1 MNLQQFVQNDNI
13 EMLWDVISDEDIFK
27 YLSQNIQYNIQQLF
41 ISNVKSF
48 YENEKTTTNTLKDL
62 NKKYILLILNHIKTT
77 YPYKPTKIK
86 IHDEENKQNQLNPI
100 NPMNPM
106 NPMNINSQNEFITF
120 EEIQNDRQNKF
131 DKEYNKK
138 QQEFENSMTIQKPP
152 VPEFSDKD
160 SDGPI
165 KEMDKIIEQMQKQRN
180 YEIEEFNRTYNSNV
194 QTNNWLTPQET
205 SLKNEKLNFDD
216 NANDKNANNNNKK
229 TVSFDNNDKINIYE
243 TPETNIQDNIHIQIH
258 NDEEDMNIF
267 SKLKMKTMDTNTTT
281 EHKKEDKIIQLERKI
296 NKLDEKMDKILEL
309 ISLFN
314 NT

>member
-1 MNLQQFVQNDNI
+1 MNLQQFVQNENI

-41 ISNVKSF
+41 IHNVKSF
-48 YENEKTTTNTLKDL
+48 YENERTTTNTLKDL

-86 IHDEENKQNQLNPI
+86 IHDEENTQKPMNSINQI
-100 NPMNPM
+100 NP
-106 NPMNINSQNEFITF
+106 NELITF
-120 EEIQNDRQNKF
+120 EELQNDRQNKF

-180 YEIEEFNRTYNSNV
+180 YEVEEFNRTYNSSD

-205 SLKNEKLNFDD
+205 SVKTEKLNFHNQYD
-216 NANDKNANNNNKK
+216 NHNDNNHNDNKK
-229 TVSFDNNDKINIYE
+229 SVSFDNNDKINIYE

-267 SKLKMKTMDTNTTT
+267 SKLKMKTMDVNTTT
-281 EHKKEDKIIQLERKI
+281 ENTKEDKMIQLERKI
-296 NKLDEKMDKILEL
+296 NQLDEKMDKILEW
-309 ISLFN
+309 ISLSRTN
-314 NT
+314 HSGK

>member
-1 MNLQQFVQNDNI
+1 MNLQQFVQNENI

-41 ISNVKSF
+41 INNVKSF
-48 YENEKTTTNTLKDL
+48 YENEIKTTNTLKDL
-62 NKKYILLILNHIKTT
+62 NKKYILLILNYIKTT

-86 IHDEENKQNQLNPI
+86 IHDEETTQK
-100 NPMNPM
+100 PMNP
-106 NPMNINSQNEFITF
+106 NSQNEFITF
-120 EEIQNDRQNKF
+120 EELQNDRQNKF

-180 YEIEEFNRTYNSNV
+180 YEVEEFNRTYNSSE

-205 SLKNEKLNFDD
+205 SLKNEKLNFND
-216 NANDKNANNNNKK
+216 NANDKNANNDNKK
-229 TVSFDNNDKINIYE
+229 SVSFDNNDKINIYE

-267 SKLKMKTMDTNTTT
+267 SKLKMKTMDTNTRT
-281 EHKKEDKIIQLERKI
+281 EYNQEDKIIQLERKI
-296 NKLDEKMDKILEL
+296 NQLDEKMDKILEW
-309 ISLFN
+309 ISLSR
-314 NT
+314 TDHSGK

>member
-1 MNLQQFVQNDNI
+1 MNLQQFVQNENI

-41 ISNVKSF
+41 INNVKSF
-48 YENEKTTTNTLKDL
+48 YENERTTTNTLKDL

-77 YPYKPTKIK
+77 YPYNPTKIK
-86 IHDEENKQNQLNPI
+86 IHDEENTQ
-100 NPMNPM
+100 NPMNSINQI
-106 NPMNINSQNEFITF
+106 NPNELITF
-120 EEIQNDRQNKF
+120 EELQNDRQNKF

-180 YEIEEFNRTYNSNV
+180 YEVEEFNRTYNSSE
-194 QTNNWLTPQET
+194 QTNNWLKPRET
-205 SLKNEKLNFDD
+205 SVKNEKLNF
-216 NANDKNANNNNKK
+216 NNHYDKHNNNHNKK
-229 TVSFDNNDKINIYE
+229 SVSFDNNDKINIYE
-243 TPETNIQDNIHIQIH
+243 TPETNISDNITIQIH
-258 NDEEDMNIF
+258 NNDEEDMNIF

-281 EHKKEDKIIQLERKI
+281 ENKKEDKIIQLERKI
-296 NKLDEKMDKILEL
+296 NQLDEKMDKILEW
-309 ISLFN
+309 ISLSRTDN
-314 NT
+314 SGK